1 MNVQLIWEEL
11 RLDGS
16 VIIGK
21 RRKDGKWDARTY
33 VILKELRELA
43 SKNGIAVEFDKE
55 DGAATLIEV

>member
-1 MNVQLIWEEL
+1 MDIQLIWEEL
-11 RLDGS
+11 CIDGS

-43 SKNGIAVEFDKE
+43 SKNGIAVKFDKE
-55 DGAATLIEV
+55 DGSATLVEV

>member
-1 MNVQLIWEEL
+1 MDIQLIGEEL
-11 RLDGS
+11 RIDGS

-43 SKNGIAVEFDKE
+43 SKNGIAVEFDKK
-55 DGAATLIEV
+55 DGSATLVEV